1 MADISA
7 ELTSELTRI
16 IECPYP
22 PSLSNLSDLLAR
34 VDVPTIRSCV
44 QDRSPCAVRKL
55 GRIVHDALSLNAYA
69 LRVLHVLCYAPE
81 FRDELLVLEPSLL
94 PSLLKKANSSK
105 SEFEHLAE
113 LCVLLLSRPLP
124 EAIPLPAVA
133 QNFFLNVFENAT
145 QQPNYETLKSVYR
158 MLNGACRRLYSLL
171 PRDLR
176 QRFDTELCN
185 ILRSPKVA
193 DSSLLFLW
201 AEGIVLIT
209 EHPEGVDGLQ
219 NLPADEEPTS
229 TERLRQHWA
238 TPSGQK
244 LFGSTSYLY
253 KTIEL
258 TCLNVV
264 WILRGGIQENEAIEG
279 LRIASR
285 AVQFIGQD
293 VKDNWPQVQKKYA
306 MLYEKC
312 ASKIQNS
319 NASLS
324 VQLEALSFFGILSSS
339 RSLPQGIVGRYE
351 ACILEAPRVA
361 EPEGFAELLAVSLP
375 IYAVQMQESTV
386 VALLSGILSACASQP
401 DSRET
406 SNSIDTIDELATAA
420 MATVAL
426 RTTVLRALSSRALQE
441 KIQNLIRAGV
451 TKEGPGCCTHT
462 ALLRRQLI
470 AATIASLLTIVLMA
484 QPGESTIPH
493 TVVAALI
500 KKQRDLPPALD
511 TCSHSSKSPTQP
523 SISLFQEAS
532 TQYTGQHLQDWRKRL
547 DLELESQNKHQRDA
561 VVRSMAQI
569 CSDLETRCN
578 TVEEP
583 LRLETEKSAKLH
595 EQVDHLN
602 EKIAHL
608 NEQNDFLHKDREE
621 SVEYVEGLEK
631 ELQDSID
638 EQKRLEQEKSDL
650 LEEKGR
656 TYLKVQELE
665 TSLEAS
671 KRNASEALEAA
682 HERSSA
688 KEHELC
694 STISQYEE
702 DKRVR
707 DEQIEELR
715 GTISQLRA
723 SQMQHEND
731 FSSLTIQ
738 FEEQQRR
745 GCEAEDALE
754 RERANA
760 AYQADEIAQLKT
772 QASEYRQDL
781 EGKEAELEDAIRQL
795 HIARTSY
802 QEFKESSAE
811 TMRELAVKQAN
822 ELEAITTKAEERCET
837 LEARLL
843 DAQRN
848 TQEEQRD
855 HAKMRNNLQRLQ
867 ASIPPLEARI
877 QELEEFCR
885 EQEEELEEFRTARK
899 MMAMHLLP
907 AKPASRTYKEIAQPQ
922 TTREPRTHRRRKSAI
937 NTQEDVS
944 VATVNAQVLPSRAL
958 GNSTNA
964 SFASSADSNPSQGN
978 GPAPKRAKPRPAFK
992 VPTMQTPHNQ
1002 KPNIAPTLLSHSH
1015 QLSPTKRSAL
1025 RPVSPN
1031 RRHTTVGFTL
1041 PGGEE
1046 EDAATEIESVRKRR
1060 GSLQDIEQVD
1070 FDIDDDFTTG
1080 TPLTPGFMSGTGRI
1094 PDEGDET
1101 MTEL

>member
-55 GRIVHDALSLNAYA
+55 GRIVHDALSLNAYT
-69 LRVLHVLCYAPE
+69 LRVLHLLCHAPE

-94 PSLLKKANSSK
+94 PSLLKRANSSK

-113 LCVLLLSRPLP
+113 LCALLLSRPLP

-145 QQPNYETLKSVYR
+145 QQPNYETLKSVYH
-158 MLNGACRRLYSLL
+158 
-171 PRDLR
+171 LR

-209 EHPEGVDGLQ
+209 EHPVGVDGLQ
-219 NLPADEEPTS
+219 NPPGDEEPTS

-264 WILRGGIQENEAIEG
+264 WILRGGIKENEAIEG

-285 AVQFIGQD
+285 AMQFIGQD

-319 NASLS
+319 SASLS
-324 VQLEALSFFGILSSS
+324 VQLEALSFFGILSGSQ
-339 RSLPQGIVGRYE
+339 SLPQGIVIRYE

-386 VALLSGILSACASQP
+386 AALLSGILSACASQP

-420 MATVAL
+420 MANAAL

-441 KIQNLIRAGV
+441 KIQNLIRTGM
-451 TKEGPGCCTHT
+451 TKEGPGCCTHA
-462 ALLRRQLI
+462 ALFRRQLI
-470 AATIASLLTIVLMA
+470 AATIASLLIIVLMA

-493 TVVAALI
+493 TLVAALI

-547 DLELESQNKHQRDA
+547 ELELQSQNKHQRDA

-583 LRLETEKSAKLH
+583 LRVETEKSAKLQ
-595 EQVDHLN
+595 EQVAHLN

-608 NEQNDFLHKDREE
+608 NEQTDFLHKDREE

-656 TYLKVQELE
+656 MYSKIQEVE
-665 TSLEAS
+665 TSLEVS
-671 KRNASEALEAA
+671 ERNATEALKAA
-682 HERSSA
+682 HESSSV

-694 STISQYEE
+694 STIRQYEE

-707 DEQIEELR
+707 DEQVEELH
-715 GTISQLRA
+715 GTISQLQA
-723 SQMQHEND
+723 SQMQHETD
-731 FSSLTIQ
+731 YRSLTAQ
-738 FEEQQRR
+738 FEEQQKRSR
-745 GCEAEDALE
+745 EAEDTLE
-754 RERANA
+754 RERANTA
-760 AYQADEIAQLKT
+760 RQAEKIAQLET
-772 QASEYRQDL
+772 QASEYQQDL
-781 EGKEAELEDAIRQL
+781 EAKEAELEDAIRQL

-811 TMRELAVKQAN
+811 TTRELAVKHAN
-822 ELEAITTKAEERCET
+822 DLEAITMKAEERYET

-848 TQEEQRD
+848 AQEERHD
-855 HAKMRNNLQRLQ
+855 HGKTRNNLQHLQ
-867 ASIPPLEARI
+867 ASVPPLEARI

-944 VATVNAQVLPSRAL
+944 VATVNAQVLPNRAL

-964 SFASSADSNPSQGN
+964 SFASSADSNSSQGN

-992 VPTMQTPHNQ
+992 VPTMQTPNNQ
-1002 KPNIAPTLLSHSH
+1002 KPSIASKSLSHSH

>member
-1 MADISA
+1 
-7 ELTSELTRI
+7 
-16 IECPYP
+16 
-22 PSLSNLSDLLAR
+22 
-34 VDVPTIRSCV
+34 
-44 QDRSPCAVRKL
+44 
-55 GRIVHDALSLNAYA
+55 
-69 LRVLHVLCYAPE
+69 
-81 FRDELLVLEPSLL
+81 
-94 PSLLKKANSSK
+94 
-105 SEFEHLAE
+105 
-113 LCVLLLSRPLP
+113 
-124 EAIPLPAVA
+124 
-133 QNFFLNVFENAT
+133 
-145 QQPNYETLKSVYR
+145 
-158 MLNGACRRLYSLL
+158 
-171 PRDLR
+171 
-176 QRFDTELCN
+176 
-185 ILRSPKVA
+185 
-193 DSSLLFLW
+193 
-201 AEGIVLIT
+201 
-209 EHPEGVDGLQ
+209 
-219 NLPADEEPTS
+219 
-229 TERLRQHWA
+229 
-238 TPSGQK
+238 
-244 LFGSTSYLY
+244 
-253 KTIEL
+253 
-258 TCLNVV
+258 
-264 WILRGGIQENEAIEG
+264 
-279 LRIASR
+279 
-285 AVQFIGQD
+285 
-293 VKDNWPQVQKKYA
+293 
-306 MLYEKC
+306 
-312 ASKIQNS
+312 
-319 NASLS
+319 
-324 VQLEALSFFGILSSS
+324 
-339 RSLPQGIVGRYE
+339 
-351 ACILEAPRVA
+351 
-361 EPEGFAELLAVSLP
+361 
-375 IYAVQMQESTV
+375 MQESTV

-401 DSRET
+401 DSREAF
-406 SNSIDTIDELATAA
+406 NSIVTIDELATAA
-420 MATVAL
+420 MTTAAL
-426 RTTVLRALSSRALQE
+426 RTTVLRALSSRTLQE
-441 KIQNLIRAGV
+441 KIQNLIRASV
-451 TKEGPGCCTHT
+451 TKEGPGCCTHA
-462 ALLRRQLI
+462 ALLRRQLV
-470 AATIASLLTIVLMA
+470 AATIASLLTMVLTA
-484 QPGESTIPH
+484 QLAESTIPH
-493 TVVAALI
+493 TLVAALI

-511 TCSHSSKSPTQP
+511 TCSHSSKSTTQP

-547 DLELESQNKHQRDA
+547 ELELESQNKHQRDA

-583 LRLETEKSAKLH
+583 LRVETEKSAKLQ
-595 EQVDHLN
+595 EQVAYLN

-656 TYLKVQELE
+656 AYLKVQELE

-671 KRNASEALEAA
+671 KRSASEALEAA

-688 KEHELC
+688 KEHELS
-694 STISQYEE
+694 STICQYEE
-702 DKRVR
+702 DKCVR
-707 DEQIEELR
+707 DEQFEELH
-715 GTISQLRA
+715 GTIKQLRA
-723 SQMQHEND
+723 SQMQHESD
-731 FSSLTIQ
+731 YRSLTIQ

-760 AYQADEIAQLKT
+760 ARQADEIAQLET

-781 EGKEAELEDAIRQL
+781 EGKEAELEEAIRQL
-795 HIARTSY
+795 HIARISY

-848 TQEEQRD
+848 AQEEQRD
-855 HAKMRNNLQRLQ
+855 HAKTRNNLQHLQ
-867 ASIPPLEARI
+867 ASVPPLEARI

-922 TTREPRTHRRRKSAI
+922 TIREPRTHRRRKSAI

-944 VATVNAQVLPSRAL
+944 VATVNAKVLPSRAL

-964 SFASSADSNPSQGN
+964 SFASSADSNSSQGN

-992 VPTMQTPHNQ
+992 VPTMQTPNNQ
-1002 KPNIAPTLLSHSH
+1002 KPSIASKSLSHSH

-1046 EDAATEIESVRKRR
+1046 ENAATEIESVRKRR

>member
-22 PSLSNLSDLLAR
+22 PSLS
-34 VDVPTIRSCV
+34 
-44 QDRSPCAVRKL
+44 
-55 GRIVHDALSLNAYA
+55 
-69 LRVLHVLCYAPE
+69 
-81 FRDELLVLEPSLL
+81 
-94 PSLLKKANSSK
+94 
-105 SEFEHLAE
+105 LAE

-219 NLPADEEPTS
+219 NPPGDEEPTS

-264 WILRGGIQENEAIEG
+264 WILRGGIKENEAIEG

-285 AVQFIGQD
+285 AMQFIGQD
-293 VKDNWPQVQKKYA
+293 VRDNWPQVQKKYA

-319 NASLS
+319 SASLS
-324 VQLEALSFFGILSSS
+324 VQLEALSFFGILSGSQ
-339 RSLPQGIVGRYE
+339 SLPQGIVIRYE

-375 IYAVQMQESTV
+375 IYA
-386 VALLSGILSACASQP
+386 P

-420 MATVAL
+420 MANAAL

-441 KIQNLIRAGV
+441 KIQNLIRTGM
-451 TKEGPGCCTHT
+451 TKEGPGCCTHA
-462 ALLRRQLI
+462 ALFRRQLI

-493 TVVAALI
+493 TFVAALI

-547 DLELESQNKHQRDA
+547 ELELQSQNKHQRDA

-583 LRLETEKSAKLH
+583 LRVETEKSAKLQ
-595 EQVDHLN
+595 EQVAHLN

-656 TYLKVQELE
+656 MYSKIQEVE
-665 TSLEAS
+665 TSLEVS
-671 KRNASEALEAA
+671 ERNATETLKAA
-682 HERSSA
+682 HESSSV

-694 STISQYEE
+694 STIRQYEE

-707 DEQIEELR
+707 DKQVEELH
-715 GTISQLRA
+715 GTISQLQA
-723 SQMQHEND
+723 SQMQHETD
-731 FSSLTIQ
+731 YRSLTAQ
-738 FEEQQRR
+738 FEEQQKRSR
-745 GCEAEDALE
+745 EAEDTLE
-754 RERANA
+754 RERANTA
-760 AYQADEIAQLKT
+760 RQAEKIAQLET
-772 QASEYRQDL
+772 QASEYQQDL
-781 EGKEAELEDAIRQL
+781 EAKEAELEDAIRQL

-811 TMRELAVKQAN
+811 TTRELAVKHAN
-822 ELEAITTKAEERCET
+822 DLEAITMKAEERYET

-848 TQEEQRD
+848 AQEERHD
-855 HAKMRNNLQRLQ
+855 HGKTRNNLQHLQ
-867 ASIPPLEARI
+867 ASVPPLEARI

-992 VPTMQTPHNQ
+992 VPTMQTPNNQ
-1002 KPNIAPTLLSHSH
+1002 KPSIASKSLSHSH
-1015 QLSPTKRSAL
+1015 QLSPTKRSAP

>member
-7 ELTSELTRI
+7 DLTSELTRI

-22 PSLSNLSDLLAR
+22 PSLS
-34 VDVPTIRSCV
+34 
-44 QDRSPCAVRKL
+44 VR
-55 GRIVHDALSLNAYA
+55 H
-69 LRVLHVLCYAPE
+69 APE

-94 PSLLKKANSSK
+94 PSLLKRANSSK

-145 QQPNYETLKSVYR
+145 QQPNYETLKSVY
-158 MLNGACRRLYSLL
+158 
-171 PRDLR
+171 
-176 QRFDTELCN
+176 Q
-185 ILRSPKVA
+185 
-193 DSSLLFLW
+193 
-201 AEGIVLIT
+201 GIVLIT

-219 NLPADEEPTS
+219 NPPGDEEPTS

-264 WILRGGIQENEAIEG
+264 WILRGGIKENEAIEG

-285 AVQFIGQD
+285 AMQFIGQD

-319 NASLS
+319 SASLS
-324 VQLEALSFFGILSSS
+324 VQLEALSFFGILSGSQ
-339 RSLPQGIVGRYE
+339 SLPQGIVIRYE

-375 IYAVQMQESTV
+375 IYA
-386 VALLSGILSACASQP
+386 P

-420 MATVAL
+420 MATAAL

-441 KIQNLIRAGV
+441 KIQNLIRAGM
-451 TKEGPGCCTHT
+451 TKEGPGCCTHA
-462 ALLRRQLI
+462 ALFRRQLI

-493 TVVAALI
+493 TLVAALI
-500 KKQRDLPPALD
+500 KKQRDLPPTLD

-547 DLELESQNKHQRDA
+547 ELELQSQNKHQRDA

-583 LRLETEKSAKLH
+583 LRVETEKSAKLQ
-595 EQVDHLN
+595 EQVAHLN

-656 TYLKVQELE
+656 MYSKIQEVE
-665 TSLEAS
+665 TSLEVS
-671 KRNASEALEAA
+671 ERNATETLKAA
-682 HERSSA
+682 HESSSV

-694 STISQYEE
+694 STIRQYEE

-707 DEQIEELR
+707 DEQVEELH
-715 GTISQLRA
+715 GTISQLQA
-723 SQMQHEND
+723 SQMQHETD
-731 FSSLTIQ
+731 YRSLTAQ
-738 FEEQQRR
+738 FEEQQKRSR
-745 GCEAEDALE
+745 EAEDTLE
-754 RERANA
+754 RERANTA
-760 AYQADEIAQLKT
+760 RQAEKIAQLET
-772 QASEYRQDL
+772 QASEYQQDL

-795 HIARTSY
+795 HSARTSY

-811 TMRELAVKQAN
+811 TMRELAVKHAN
-822 ELEAITTKAEERCET
+822 DLEAITMKAEERYET

-848 TQEEQRD
+848 AQEERHD
-855 HAKMRNNLQRLQ
+855 HGKTRNNLQHLQ
-867 ASIPPLEARI
+867 ASVPPLEARI

-944 VATVNAQVLPSRAL
+944 VATVNTQVLPSRAL
-958 GNSTNA
+958 GNFTNA
-964 SFASSADSNPSQGN
+964 SFASSADSNSSQGN
-978 GPAPKRAKPRPAFK
+978 PKRAKPRPAFK
-992 VPTMQTPHNQ
+992 VPTMQTPNNQ
-1002 KPNIAPTLLSHSH
+1002 KPSIASKSLSHSH